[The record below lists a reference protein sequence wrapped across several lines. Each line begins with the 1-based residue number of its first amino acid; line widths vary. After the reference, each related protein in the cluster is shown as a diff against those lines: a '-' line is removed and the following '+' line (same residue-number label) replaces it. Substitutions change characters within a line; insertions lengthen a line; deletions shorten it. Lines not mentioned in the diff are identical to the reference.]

1 MSSRLVARLLVVFHH
16 DLIITI
22 HLATNPLDADP
33 GSIRGQYCISVGRNI
48 IHGSDSL
55 DSAAIEI
62 PLWFTPQE
70 LNDWKYTHE
79 EWITS
84 KN

>member
-1 MSSRLVARLLVVFHH
+1 MVWEGIDVIKTGRK
-16 DLIITI
+16 IIG
-22 HLATNPLDADP
+22 ATNPLDADP
-33 GSIRGQYCISVGRNI
+33 GSIRGTYCISVGRNI

-55 DSAAIEI
+55 ESANIEI
-62 PLWFTPQE
+62 PLWFSPKE
-70 LNDWKYTHE
+70 LNDWQYTHE